1 MLELSR
7 IQEIPLFAGL
17 NETQLK
23 KFQKV
28 LTVQT
33 VAENQVVIRDNDKSE
48 EMFILLEGEVQI
60 SKALVPYLPQLGVDR
75 QDKSIIRLSG
85 IKREFFGEM
94 AILEPVSK
102 RMANV
107 TATKRCVLAV
117 LRREDFAALIA
128 EDIHLGYTLMN
139 NIAKILSARLGK
151 ANADIIKLAIAF
163 SLALEK

>member
-7 IQEIPLFAGL
+7 IQNIPLFKGL
-17 NETQLK
+17 SEKQLK
-23 KFQKV
+23 KLQKV
-28 LTVQT
+28 LTVQN
-33 VAENQVVIRDNDKSE
+33 VGENAVVIRDNDEST

-60 SKALVPYLPQLGVDR
+60 SKPLVPSLPQLGIDQ

-85 IKREFFGEM
+85 SNHEFFGEM
-94 AILEPVSK
+94 AILEPNSR

-117 LRREDFAALIA
+117 MRKQDFTALIREDIQ
-128 EDIHLGYTLMN
+128 LGYTLMN